1 MSIKQVNPAELYD
14 GAAFGLSQA
23 VIDEQSGLVYIS
35 GQVAWDHQ
43 FQITSDT
50 VEGQT
55 KKALENL
62 KIVLAAAGSS
72 VEKLLRV
79 RAYVRGELGE
89 QMKVIAPI
97 FADFV
102 GAHRPVFTGIGV
114 TSLASPETLVEI
126 EAIARR

>member
-1 MSIKQVNPAELYD
+1 MSIKLINPAELYD
-14 GAAFGLSQA
+14 GTAFGLSQA

-50 VEGQT
+50 FEGQT

-62 KIVLAAAGSS
+62 KLVLAAAGSS

-79 RAYVRGELGE
+79 RVYVRGELGE
-89 QMKVIAPI
+89 QMSVIAPI

-102 GAHRPVFTGIGV
+102 GEHRPSLTGIGV
-114 TSLASPETLVEI
+114 ASLASPETLVEI
-126 EAIARR
+126 EAVARR